1 MKYLPSSLTI
11 NYSSTLPVT
20 VAEAKAHLRVTD
32 SSEDALIELY
42 LRAAIRRVEQ
52 HCGISLLSSTVT
64 EIFPSFPDEM
74 QPFDLSVQP
83 ATAVTS
89 LSYNTTDSTGTFT
102 TIASANY
109 VTEFDH
115 NKAQIKPVTSWDYDG
130 TVLQVRAIYTAG
142 YTNAAAVPPNLKVA
156 ILLIL
161 GDFYENRTDADAVQL
176 NRAAIA
182 LMQPYLVERY

>member
-1 MKYLPSSLTI
+1 MKYLTSSLTI
-11 NYSSTLPVT
+11 NYSSSLPVS
-20 VAEAKAHLRVTD
+20 VAEAKAHLRVT
-32 SSEDALIELY
+32 SSDEDTLIELY

-52 HCGISLLSSTVT
+52 YCNISLLTSTVT

-89 LSYNTTDSTGTFT
+89 LSYNTTDATGVFT
-102 TIASANY
+102 TISGANY
-109 VTEFDH
+109 ITEFDH

-130 TVLQVRAIYTAG
+130 TVLQVKVIYQAG
-142 YTNAAAVPPNLKVA
+142 YANAAAVPANLKVA

-161 GDFYENRTDADAVQL
+161 ADFYENRTDADAVQI